1 VDVRETDV
9 GFKKE
14 LQIMSPNGDVF
25 DNYLSAYIH
34 VISQEETFNTEDVNK
49 MKKKLSVEGFTEDYQ
64 LPKDWLIVRG
74 SRGHLFEILSRE
86 GVLFQTLNDAQDFL
100 EASPNYNDE
109 DILHLEDLCMAEV
122 EKYVN
127 SKSVQFIKTEVDP
140 NESIPSS
147 RDRVKRRKYST

>member
-1 VDVRETDV
+1 
-9 GFKKE
+9 
-14 LQIMSPNGDVF
+14 M
-25 DNYLSAYIH
+25 
-34 VISQEETFNTEDVNK
+34 
-49 MKKKLSVEGFTEDYQ
+49 
-64 LPKDWLIVRG
+64 IVRG

-127 SKSVQFIKTEVDP
+127 SKSVQFIKSEVDT
-140 NESIPSS
+140 NETISTSQV
-147 RDRVKRRKYST
+147 RVKKRKYST